1 MFWRN
6 SEFLDDKTIVSKV
19 LGVTVTL
26 SSDII
31 AKATK
36 CHYEGYTYYEGQE
49 KAYDSYISR
58 AIYNE
63 NVEKVGEQKTIVY
76 NLPCERLRYG

>member
-36 CHYEGYTYYEGQE
+36 CHYEGYTYYEG
-49 KAYDSYISR
+49 
-58 AIYNE
+58 
-63 NVEKVGEQKTIVY
+63 
-76 NLPCERLRYG
+76 